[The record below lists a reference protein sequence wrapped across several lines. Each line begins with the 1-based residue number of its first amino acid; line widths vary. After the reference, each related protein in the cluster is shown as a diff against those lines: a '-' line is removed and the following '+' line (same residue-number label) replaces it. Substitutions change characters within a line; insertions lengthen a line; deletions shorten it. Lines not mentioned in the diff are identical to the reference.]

1 MVWLNM
7 SSRSNHQIMYEKTM
21 CVSTSAATE
30 ARELMTKAL
39 KAPLTLQQQQHLLAE
54 LGNDPKL
61 VYHIGLTP
69 CKVSIDNNTLVTYKL
84 IILFYLFLVTRL
96 S

>member
-7 SSRSNHQIMYEKTM
+7 SSRSNHQIMYDKTM

-69 CKVSIDNNTLVTYKL
+69 FKVSRKIAQFKL
-84 IILFYLFLVTRL
+84 
-96 S
+96 

>member
-1 MVWLNM
+1 
-7 SSRSNHQIMYEKTM
+7 MYDKTM

-69 CKVSIDNNTLVTYKL
+69 CKVSKL
-84 IILFYLFLVTRL
+84 NFVLTTCDEKIVKKMLLLVTRFG
-96 S
+96 

>member
-1 MVWLNM
+1 
-7 SSRSNHQIMYEKTM
+7 M

-39 KAPLTLQQQQHLLAE
+39 KTPLTLQQQQHLLAE

-69 CKVSIDNNTLVTYKL
+69 CKVS
-84 IILFYLFLVTRL
+84 
-96 S
+96 

>member
-1 MVWLNM
+1 
-7 SSRSNHQIMYEKTM
+7 MYDKTM

-39 KAPLTLQQQQHLLAE
+39 KTPLTLQQQQHLLAE

-69 CKVSIDNNTLVTYKL
+69 CKVSKVIYYQLLLIL
-84 IILFYLFLVTRL
+84 IINNNINNFF
-96 S
+96 

>member
-1 MVWLNM
+1 
-7 SSRSNHQIMYEKTM
+7 MYDKTM

-39 KAPLTLQQQQHLLAE
+39 KTPLTLQQQQHLLAE

-69 CKVSIDNNTLVTYKL
+69 CKVSQVTYNLLML
-84 IILFYLFLVTRL
+84 IYYFITYFFEFEFL
-96 S
+96 SCQI